1 MVEEVVE
8 SAVGE
13 QKCREGRRGQ
23 RCRVSS
29 APPAGRKRGDQYEF
43 YKKKS
48 YEFRI
53 WNYGGNS
60 EFIGLAWKHVGIGIA
75 GPQTHSKQLVPLP
88 RLQHKCSSNGNS
100 ILIIHIYSSEM

>member
-43 YKKKS
+43 SREKS

-53 WNYGGNS
+53 WKYGGNS
-60 EFIGLAWKHVGIGIA
+60 EFIELAWKHVGIGIA

-100 ILIIHIYSSEM
+100 ILIIHI

>member
-1 MVEEVVE
+1 MQRGQGEGKGAV
-8 SAVGE
+8 SAVHHL
-13 QKCREGRRGQ
+13 QEGRGEINMNFPR
-23 RCRVSS
+23 
-29 APPAGRKRGDQYEF
+29 
-43 YKKKS
+43 KKS

-53 WNYGGNS
+53 WKYGGNS

-100 ILIIHIYSSEM
+100 VLIIHI